1 MLQKIARGDVNE
13 YVATVI
19 EGWTFKRMR
28 AELDSNPDLAHAT
41 ASMSDAELLRAI
53 GAPDSAVQR
62 GSGEGLFF
70 PDTYL
75 FDKGTSDLNIYR
87 RAYHLMQTRLD
98 EAWASRVPGLPYKTP
113 YEALTIA
120 SIVEKETGHA
130 ADRAFVAAVFA
141 NRLRI
146 GMPLQTDPSVIYGPG
161 DAYDG
166 RLRKRDL
173 QADTLQYLHPTRAAA
188 DADRVAGRGRAAG
201 GDQSGTDERA
211 LFRRERRWH
220 ERVLGHARRPQ
231 QGRGQV
237 HTRSIMA
244 SGKFITFEGI
254 DGAGKT
260 THLQWF
266 CERLQ
271 GKLAAAGRQVVVTR
285 EPGGTQLGEKLREIL
300 LNQPMDLETEALL
313 MFAARREH
321 LALVI
326 EPALARGDWVVS
338 DRFTDATFAYQG
350 GGRGLPRDK
359 LETLERWVQGGFQPD
374 LTVLFDVA
382 PQVASE
388 RRGAARMPD
397 KFESESDAFFS
408 RTRSEYLRRAEEAPH
423 RFAIVDATQT
433 IPEIRQQLERVL
445 AAL

>member
-1 MLQKIARGDVNE
+1 MKRGGVPVAPLGFVAMTRVLGLSSRLKSGNYEFKTGITPYEVLQKIARGDVNE

-146 GMPLQTDPSVIYGPG
+146 GMPLQTDPSVIYGRRRVRRPP
-161 DAYDG
+161 AQARPAG
-166 RLRKRDL
+166 RHS
-173 QADTLQYLHPTRAAA
+173 LQYLHPTRAAA

-254 DGAGKT
+254 DGRGRPPTCNGSANASRASWPRPAGKSSSPAS
-260 THLQWF
+260 
-266 CERLQ
+266 R
-271 GKLAAAGRQVVVTR
+271 AARSSA
-285 EPGGTQLGEKLREIL
+285 KLREIL

-313 MFAARREH
+313 MFAAREH

-326 EPALARGDWVVS
+326 EPALARDWVVS
-338 DRFTDATFAYQG
+338 DRFTDATFAYWAAAAG
-350 GGRGLPRDK
+350 CR
-359 LETLERWVQGGFQPD
+359 
-374 LTVLFDVA
+374 
-382 PQVASE
+382 AS
-388 RRGAARMPD
+388 RRSSAGC
-397 KFESESDAFFS
+397 
-408 RTRSEYLRRAEEAPH
+408 RAGSSP
-423 RFAIVDATQT
+423 T
-433 IPEIRQQLERVL
+433 
-445 AAL
+445 